1 MIRDDKLVKMVNRP
15 TLPSQEVNL
24 VQKSRHPVELNQI
37 DDVVLLCESLES
49 QLELLVLV
57 HAVPAELR
65 LAAAAAQTAAES
77 A

>member
-57 HAVPAELR
+57 HAALAGFGLEAPAEK
-65 LAAAAAQTAAES
+65 AAAEGA
-77 A
+77 